1 MAEHYDIN
9 YISGRKLNR
18 TFIERLSHRPSPIV
32 GTLRKCKSIQYIF
45 IIYKFQYPKNNR
57 KPVNIRKNTLLT
69 GLYINFMFN
78 SYTFLTYSIIL
89 VNLFGTHKIPPVIFH
104 QDFFLP
110 IQGYF
115 SINLCGHNT
124 VMPHQFLYIPNICS
138 IIQKLGRKTM
148 TEIVRR

>member
-104 QDFFLP
+104 QDFF
-110 IQGYF
+110 F
-115 SINLCGHNT
+115 SRSGDFCIDLSGDNT
-124 VMPHQFLYIPNICS
+124 AVSQQFLDIPYT
-138 IIQKLGRKTM
+138 GA
-148 TEIVRR
+148 IV